1 MPLTGNLTPYY
12 NDIFPR
18 CLLVAVLIEN
28 MNIKCKDRVADA
40 FASRM
45 SDLRKLWRTGYGVE
59 VKDIGRLEEYG
70 LCVDRVPAD
79 TFGTHPGYWRYQIS
93 WGGPA
98 EEFRYYD
105 EGGGHVEFWFLD
117 WGDGASVKVKGR
129 DAQII
134 KSIINDAQVDRQ
146 P

>member
-1 MPLTGNLTPYY
+1 M
-12 NDIFPR
+12 
-18 CLLVAVLIEN
+18 AALIEN
-28 MNIKCKDRVADA
+28 MDIKSKDRVADA

-45 SDLRKLWRTGYGVE
+45 SDLRKLWRAGYGVE
-59 VKDIGRLEEYG
+59 VKGLGRLEEYG
-70 LCVDRVPAD
+70 LCVDRVAAN
-79 TFGTHPGYWRYQIS
+79 TFGIHPGYGRYQIS

-105 EGGGHVEFWFLD
+105 EDGGRVEFWFLD

-129 DAQII
+129 DALLI
-134 KSIINDAQVDRQ
+134 KSIIEDAQVGRQ

>member
-1 MPLTGNLTPYY
+1 
-12 NDIFPR
+12 
-18 CLLVAVLIEN
+18 

-45 SDLRKLWRTGYGVE
+45 SDLRKLWRAGYGVE
-59 VKDIGRLEEYG
+59 VRDIGRLEEYG
-70 LCVDRVPAD
+70 LGVDRVAAN
-79 TFGTHPGYWRYQIS
+79 TFGLHPGYWRYQIS

-105 EGGGHVEFWFLD
+105 QDGGHVEFWFLD

-129 DAQII
+129 DAQLIKGII
-134 KSIINDAQVDRQ
+134 EPAQRSNRHA
-146 P
+146 